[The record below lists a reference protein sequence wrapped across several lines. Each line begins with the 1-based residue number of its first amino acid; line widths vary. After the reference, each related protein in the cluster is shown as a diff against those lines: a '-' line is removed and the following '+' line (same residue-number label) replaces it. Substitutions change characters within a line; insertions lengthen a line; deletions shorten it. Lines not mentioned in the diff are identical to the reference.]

1 MNRRSFLLSTAGAS
15 AGLLLLPILHP
26 AGGLLARGVDPS
38 KFTGRETFDRLLKLA
53 QENEWRKL
61 QMGELV
67 ARIGLELRGVPYVGN
82 TLELADDREFCSV
95 NLLGLDCVTFFE
107 SALGFARMLKKG
119 GSTPEAMMA
128 QVEYTRYR
136 NGRVTDYSSRLHYT
150 SDWFYNNE
158 EKHVVKV
165 VTRELPGAER
175 FTHTVNFMSTHPNSY
190 RQLKAKP
197 ALVPV
202 ITETERIINARKMY
216 YIPKEK
222 VAAIEPQLRNGD
234 IIGITTKF
242 DGIDCTHTG
251 LCYRDSEGVLR
262 FLHASSTKK
271 EVTLGEE
278 LSVYLAGVSKHTGI
292 MVARPV

>member
-1 MNRRSFLLSTAGAS
+1 MIHS
-15 AGLLLLPILHP
+15 AE
-26 AGGLLARGVDPS
+26 GLLARGVDPTN
-38 KFTGRETFDRLLKLA
+38 FAGRETFDRLLNVAERK
-53 QENEWRKL
+53 NWRKL
-61 QMGELV
+61 PIGELV
-67 ARIGLELRGVPYVGN
+67 AEIGLELRGTPYVGG
-82 TLELADDREFCSV
+82 TLELADDREFCSI

-119 GSTPEAMMA
+119 ERTPEAMMA

-136 NGRVTDYSSRLHYT
+136 NGRVTDYTSRLHYT

-165 VTRELPGAER
+165 VTRELKGAER

-197 ALVPV
+197 ALIPA
-202 ITETERIINARKMY
+202 ITETERLINRRRMY

-234 IIGITTKF
+234 IIGITTKI

-251 LCYRDSEGVLR
+251 LCYRDGQGTLR

-271 EVTLGEE
+271 EVTLGDE